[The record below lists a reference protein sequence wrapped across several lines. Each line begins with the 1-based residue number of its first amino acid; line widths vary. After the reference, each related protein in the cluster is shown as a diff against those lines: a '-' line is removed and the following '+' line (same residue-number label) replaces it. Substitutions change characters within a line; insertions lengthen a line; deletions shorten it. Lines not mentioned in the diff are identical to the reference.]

1 MKTSENDQNNSKPP
15 NKVTADRCDKF
26 MDLDIDKN
34 QPRLDNNPQNHSS
47 PQPKP
52 PEPQAVTK
60 SGRVV
65 KPPKR
70 YIEES

>member
-1 MKTSENDQNNSKPP
+1 
-15 NKVTADRCDKF
+15 
-26 MDLDIDKN
+26 MDLDIDNQVNPEN

-52 PEPQAVTK
+52 PKPQAVTK

-65 KPPKR
+65 KLPKR
-70 YIEES
+70 YIEESYKGEKELTKKQS